1 MFTQWLAHAEYSLAS
16 PDVTA
21 VRLLLASIRI
31 ELGTRR
37 RSEQPRPTHRRGQTA
52 RGTAGGAGPGAVVPW
67 SPGGVGGTSAS
78 SRLIHPEAQQK
89 LTQRCRTATPQLQKY
104 AMRNHLRKEY

>member
-31 ELGTRR
+31 ELGMRRTR
-37 RSEQPRPTHRRGQTA
+37 EQPQPTHRRGQTA
-52 RGTAGGAGPGAVVPW
+52 RGTA
-67 SPGGVGGTSAS
+67 PGGVGPGATVPWRGGRDFCIRSADPPRGTAE
-78 SRLIHPEAQQK
+78 IN
-89 LTQRCRTATPQLQKY
+89 TALQNSYPRYKN
-104 AMRNHLRKEY
+104 MP